1 MKKLIRAMVEAGCN
15 PSRKKT
21 MTPRIERGLKEM
33 QYTHIKS
40 TLAMDPEGCFSDMEK
55 EIREYYQKYANGVSD
70 VDSFRTE
77 TRMIYDLMH
86 HVYRYMFE
94 NDPGMKDV
102 PADVRRETI
111 EFLENMQFVRDHA
124 MSSEPEL
131 MAVCTKRATA
141 VRAFIE
147 QKNREMDELVNTQRE
162 LVGTLRSIR
171 DALDGTPQKK
181 ERRREQTVMAAE
193 KRISDALDELLA
205 EEAGNKR
212 KRDA

>member
-1 MKKLIRAMVEAGCN
+1 
-15 PSRKKT
+15 
-21 MTPRIERGLKEM
+21 
-33 QYTHIKS
+33 
-40 TLAMDPEGCFSDMEK
+40 
-55 EIREYYQKYANGVSD
+55 
-70 VDSFRTE
+70 
-77 TRMIYDLMH
+77 
-86 HVYRYMFE
+86 
-94 NDPGMKDV
+94 MKDV

-162 LVGTLRSIR
+162 MVGTLRSIR

>member
-1 MKKLIRAMVEAGCN
+1 MKKLIRAMREAGCN

-21 MTPRIERGLKEM
+21 MTQRIERGLKEL

-40 TLAMDPEGCFSDMEK
+40 TLAVDPEGCFGEMEQ
-55 EIREYYQKYANGVSD
+55 ELREYYQKYATGVTD
-70 VDSFRTE
+70 MDSFRTE

-86 HVYRYMFE
+86 HVYRHMFE

-102 PADVRRETI
+102 PDDVRRETI

-131 MAVCTKRATA
+131 MAVCTKRANA
-141 VRAFIE
+141 VRVFIE
-147 QKNREMDELVNTQRE
+147 QKNREMDELANVQRE
-162 LVGTLRSIR
+162 MVGTLRSFR
-171 DALDGTPQKK
+171 DTLDGELRKK
-181 ERRREQTVMAAE
+181 ERREQTVMAAE
-193 KRISDALDELLA
+193 KRISDALDELIA
-205 EEAGNKR
+205 QEANSKR

>member
-1 MKKLIRAMVEAGCN
+1 
-15 PSRKKT
+15 
-21 MTPRIERGLKEM
+21 M

-40 TLAMDPEGCFSDMEK
+40 TLAVDPEGCFGEMEQ
-55 EIREYYQKYANGVSD
+55 EIREYYQKYATGVTD
-70 VDSFRTE
+70 MDSFRTE

-102 PADVRRETI
+102 PDDVRRETI

-131 MAVCTKRATA
+131 MAVCTKRANA
-141 VRAFIE
+141 VRVFIE
-147 QKNREMDELVNTQRE
+147 QKNREMDELANVQRE
-162 LVGTLRSIR
+162 MVGTLRSFR
-171 DALDGTPQKK
+171 DTLDGELRKK
-181 ERRREQTVMAAE
+181 ERREQTVMAAE
-193 KRISDALDELLA
+193 KRISDALDELIA
-205 EEAGNKR
+205 QEANSKR